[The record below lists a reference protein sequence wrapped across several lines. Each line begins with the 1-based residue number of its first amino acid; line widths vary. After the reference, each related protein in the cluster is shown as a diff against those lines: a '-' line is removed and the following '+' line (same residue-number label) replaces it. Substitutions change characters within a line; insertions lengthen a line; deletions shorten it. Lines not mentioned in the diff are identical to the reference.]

1 MYSPLAV
8 VGGGTVGL
16 LCALR
21 LAQSGHAVTLFER
34 LQTGRESS
42 WAAAGMLAPSC
53 ESIVH
58 PPPTDAAGRQAM
70 RQALQQSRDLYPTLA
85 QELLETVGIDVEL
98 SLHDAPTQDW
108 RRPGIMYVARTDSDP
123 NLSPLE
129 ESGFS
134 SEWPTGDAVW
144 IQKEGQVESR
154 KLVDALR
161 KAVEAAGVQICE
173 NRTVRRLAV
182 DGGTV
187 RGVFDETGE
196 FYAYDGV
203 CICAGAWSGKI
214 GGLPFT
220 LPVRPLAGQIVAL
233 RADKRVK
240 HVVYSDG
247 CYLVPRR
254 DGRLIVGAT
263 VEENGFNKRV
273 TAAGI
278 AKLLS
283 GALELVPELAD
294 APVESHWSGLRPAT
308 PDGLPI
314 VSSTPLENLW
324 IATGHGRN
332 GILLAPWT
340 AQLLTD
346 IVHQR
351 RTSPPAFALD
361 RFLHAAV
368 R

>member
-1 MYSPLAV
+1 MHSPLAV

-16 LCALR
+16 LSALR
-21 LAQSGHAVTLFER
+21 LAQAGQAVTLFER

-42 WAAAGMLAPSC
+42 WAAAGMLAPTC

-58 PPPTDAAGRQAM
+58 PPPTEPAARQAM
-70 RQALQQSRDLYPTLA
+70 RQALQQSRDLYPSLA
-85 QELLETVGIDVEL
+85 NELLETVGADIEL

-108 RRPGIMYVARTDSDP
+108 RRPGIMYVSRSDSDP
-123 NLSPLE
+123 NLAPLE
-129 ESGFS
+129 ETGFS

-161 KAVEAAGVQICE
+161 KAAEAAGVRICE
-173 NRTVRRLAV
+173 NRTIRRLAV
-182 DGGTV
+182 DGGVV
-187 RGVFDETGE
+187 RGLFDETGE

-214 GGLPFT
+214 AGLPFT
-220 LPVRPLAGQIVAL
+220 IPVRPVAGQIVAL

-240 HVVYSDG
+240 HVVYSDD

-254 DGRLIVGAT
+254 DGRLLVGAT

-273 TAAGI
+273 TASGVSG
-278 AKLLS
+278 LLTS
-283 GALELVPELAD
+283 ALALVPELAD
-294 APVESHWSGLRPAT
+294 APLESHWCGLRPAT
-308 PDGLPI
+308 PDGLPVI
-314 VSSTPLENLW
+314 GQTPLENLW
-324 IATGHGRN
+324 VATGHGRN

-340 AQLLTD
+340 ARLLTEMML
-346 IVHQR
+346 HGK
-351 RTSPPAFALD
+351 PAPAAFSLD
-361 RFLHAAV
+361 RFLHAVA